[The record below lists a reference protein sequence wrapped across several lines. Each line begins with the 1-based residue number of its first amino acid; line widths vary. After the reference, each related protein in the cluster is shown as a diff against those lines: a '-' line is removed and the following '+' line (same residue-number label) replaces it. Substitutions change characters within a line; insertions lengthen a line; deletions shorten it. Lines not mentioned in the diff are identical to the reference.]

1 VMERRRFLRTAFV
14 AGATATTGCL
24 SALGGGNENVV
35 LPPQEDQLGDSEDLA
50 YPAYGQGFPEFS
62 LPNPLT
68 GETVESI
75 SENHVTVATQIY
87 ATCPA
92 ECIVTGNQLAG
103 VQAALDERGLGD
115 SVRFLVVTFD
125 PRNDTAEVLR
135 DYGERMGVDLD
146 AGNWEFLRPEGPE
159 EAERVVTDSLGIAFQ
174 RQGAEFIHPSVT
186 FLVNPDGYTERA
198 YQGERPKVSRVADD
212 AETVA
217 NAHSL

>member
-1 VMERRRFLRTAFV
+1 MERRNFLRMTGA
-14 AGATATTGCL
+14 AGATAATGCI

-50 YPAYGQGFPEFS
+50 YPAYGQEFPEFS

-68 GETVESI
+68 DETIEST

-87 ATCPA
+87 ATCPD

-103 VQAALDERGLGD
+103 VQSAVEERGLSD
-115 SVRFLVVTFD
+115 SVRFLVTTFD

-159 EAERVVTDSLGIAFQ
+159 EAKRVVTDRLGIAFQ
-174 RQGAEFIHPSVT
+174 REGAEFIHPSVT

-198 YQGERPKVSRVADD
+198 YQGQRPKVDRVTDD

-217 NAHSL
+217 GEFSL